1 MLNTNPNFMMRTL
14 QRFTLLWGMMLFGT
28 SIAMAQGRTISGA
41 VSDET
46 GSPLPGVNIILKGTT
61 TGTTTDLNGRY
72 TILVPNDEAI
82 LVVTFVGFATSEQ
95 QVGAR
100 TSIDIQL
107 KPDITTLSELVV
119 TGYAIQE
126 KKDITGS
133 VGIVKASDLV
143 SVPAPTAE
151 GQLQGRVAGVNIISN
166 GIPGNGSSVRIRG
179 FASFGGTNAA
189 GVAINQSAPLYV
201 IDGVPTYDLTTFN
214 PNDIESIS
222 VLKDAGAASIYG
234 ARASNGVI
242 AITTKKGT
250 PDGKLKLTYD
260 MYYGLQDPGKGF
272 DNLLNPQEQADLE
285 WLAKRNDGAPL
296 QSTMYGN
303 GANAVLPDYIL
314 PSGVSEGNALAD
326 PSLYNYSSDP
336 NTFYQITKANKEGTD
351 WYKELTQVAPIQSH
365 NVGLAGGSANSKYFV
380 GLNYFN
386 QQGIIID
393 TYSKRYSVRANTE
406 FNFKNKVRIGENL
419 VATYRT
425 NPQSPGA
432 LRGTPG
438 SSFANN
444 SEGNAIANS
453 FRIQRIVPVYD
464 IMGNFA
470 GTRGADLGNGA
481 NPVAAQVRA
490 KNSIA
495 TDMRVFG
502 NLYAEVDLM
511 QGLTA
516 RSSFGGSM
524 QYGHNTQFTSLN
536 LEASEPRPSNNYSE
550 NAFWGSDWV
559 WTNLLTYKKTIGQHN
574 VNVIGGIESVK
585 KGMGANMFATRSGYF
600 VEDPNFISLNQGST
614 GQTNAGQPGTP
625 STLFSVFGRA
635 DYSFK
640 DKYYL
645 SGTIRRDGSSK
656 FAASERYGT
665 FPSVTAGW
673 RASAEPFLSSVAFIT
688 DLKIRGGWGTMGNEN
703 NVNASNQFE
712 QFGGGINTT
721 YYDLSGANSGSNQGF
736 GQTAY
741 ANNRTK
747 WETNE
752 TTNIGF
758 DASLAEAKVN
768 VTFDWYQKVTK
779 DLLFNP
785 EFPSTYGLVATPYL
799 NIGKMTNKGIE
810 LQINYRTKIAND
822 FRIDLTGTFTTFK
835 NNIDAIAP
843 GYKFFDVSSGE
854 ENRLGE
860 RFVRNAVGHSL
871 SSFYGYKVVGI
882 IQPSDTVN
890 FTAAEKNAG
899 MRAGVFKFAD
909 TNGDRTIT
917 EDDKQFLG
925 SPVPDF
931 TYGLNITTG
940 YKNFEFTVFLY
951 GVQGAEIMNFTKWW
965 TDFPSSFRGA
975 KSKEALYNSWT
986 PERPDGTTPLAS
998 YNYSNIFTN
1007 KSSNSYYLEDGSY
1020 LRARSVQI
1028 AYNLPS
1034 PLLDKWGITRARVYV
1049 QGANLFTATRYT
1061 GLNPELGGNDSNFG
1075 VDLGNYPTPKQY
1087 LMGLNISF

>member
-1 MLNTNPNFMMRTL
+1 MRTL
-14 QRFTLLWGMMLFGT
+14 QKVTMLWVMMMLLGT
-28 SIAMAQGRTISGA
+28 SLALGQGRTISGTI
-41 VSDET
+41 SDES

-61 TGTTTDLNGRY
+61 TGTTTDVNGKY
-72 TILVPNDEAI
+72 GIAVPNDEAI
-82 LVVTFVGFATSEQ
+82 LIVTFVGYATSEQ
-95 QVGAR
+95 QVGTR
-100 TSIDIQL
+100 NSLDVQL
-107 KPDITTLSELVV
+107 KPDVTTLSELVV

-143 SVPAPTAE
+143 SIPAATAE
-151 GQLQGRVAGVNIISN
+151 AQLQGRVAGVSIISD
-166 GIPGNGSSVRIRG
+166 GIPGNGSTVRIRG
-179 FASFGGTNAA
+179 FASFGGTNTA
-189 GVAINQSAPLYV
+189 GGAINQSTPLYV

-250 PDGKLKLTYD
+250 PDGKVRLSYD
-260 MYYGLQDPGKGF
+260 MFYGLQDPGKGF

-296 QSTMYGN
+296 QSAMYGN
-303 GANAVLPDYIL
+303 GSSPVLPDFIL
-314 PSGVSEGNALAD
+314 PSGVFEGNPLAD
-326 PSLYNYSSDP
+326 PALYNHSSDP
-336 NTFYQITKANKEGTD
+336 NTFYQITRANKAGTD
-351 WYKELTQVAPIQSH
+351 WYDEVTRVAPIQSH
-365 NVGLAGGSANSKYFV
+365 NIGLTGGSGNSKYYV
-380 GLNYFN
+380 GLNYFD
-386 QQGIIID
+386 QQGIVIE
-393 TYSKRYSVRANTE
+393 TYSKRYSLRANTE
-406 FNFKNKVRIGENL
+406 FTIKDKVRIGENF

-432 LRGTPG
+432 ARGVAG

-444 SEGNAIANS
+444 TEANAIANS
-453 FRIQRIVPVYD
+453 FRIQPIVPVYD

-470 GTRGADLGNGA
+470 GTKGADLGNGA
-481 NPVAAQVRA
+481 NPVANQVRSKYNVA
-490 KNSIA
+490 Q
-495 TDMRVFG
+495 DMRIFG
-502 NLYAEVDLM
+502 NLYAEVDIIK
-511 QGLTA
+511 GLTA

-524 QYGHNTQFTSLN
+524 QFGHNTQFIALN

-550 NAFWGSDWV
+550 NSFWVNDWV
-559 WTNLLTYKKTIGQHN
+559 WTNLLTFKKDIGQSSL
-574 VNVIGGIESVK
+574 NVITGIEAVK
-585 KGMGANMFATRSGYF
+585 KGMSNTLFAARNDLF
-600 VEDPNFISLNQGST
+600 VEDPQFRSINQGST

-625 STLFSVFGRA
+625 SSLFSVFSRA

-640 DKYYL
+640 DKYYV

-656 FAASERYGT
+656 FAPSARYGT

-673 RASAEPFLSSVAFIT
+673 RISAEPFLSAAAFIT
-688 DLKIRGGWGTMGNEN
+688 DLKIRGGWGVMGNEN
-703 NVNASNQFE
+703 NVNPSNQFE
-712 QFGGGINTT
+712 QFGGGIAFSF
-721 YYDLSGANSGSNQGF
+721 YDWFGTNGGSTQGF
-736 GQTAY
+736 AQTAY
-741 ANNRTK
+741 GNTRTK
-747 WETNE
+747 WEINE
-752 TTNIGF
+752 TTNVGF
-758 DASLAEAKVN
+758 DASLLDAKVN
-768 VTFDWYQKVTK
+768 VSFDWFQKVTK

-785 EFPSTYGLVATPYL
+785 EFPATFGLAATPYL
-799 NIGKMTNKGIE
+799 NIGQMTNKGIE
-810 LQINYRTKIAND
+810 AQVNYRTKIGNNLSL
-822 FRIDLTGTFTTFK
+822 DLTGTFTTFK
-835 NNIDAIAP
+835 NTIDAIAP

-860 RFVRNAVGHSL
+860 RFVRNAVDHPI

-882 IQPSDTVN
+882 MQPSDTVGL
-890 FTAAEKNAG
+890 TSQQVSDG
-899 MRAGVFKFAD
+899 MRAGAFKFAD
-909 TNGDRTIT
+909 VNGDARIT
-917 EDDKQFLG
+917 EDDKVFLG

-931 TYGLNITTG
+931 TYGFNVTTA
-940 YKNFEFTVFLY
+940 YKNFEFTVFVY

-986 PERPDGTTPLAS
+986 AERPNATTPMAS

-1020 LRARSVQI
+1020 LRVKNIQI
-1028 AYNLPS
+1028 GYNLPS
-1034 PLLDKWGITRARVYV
+1034 ALLQRMGMTRAKVYA
-1049 QGANLFTATRYT
+1049 QGANLFTSTKYS

-1087 LMGLNISF
+1087 LVGLSFAF